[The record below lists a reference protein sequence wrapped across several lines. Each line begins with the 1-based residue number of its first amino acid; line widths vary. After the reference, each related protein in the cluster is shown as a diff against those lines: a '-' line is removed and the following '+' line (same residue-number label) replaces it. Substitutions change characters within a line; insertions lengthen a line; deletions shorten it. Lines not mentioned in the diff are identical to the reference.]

1 MDSVDRRETF
11 VLPNEMSIDEWEEN
25 MFSAKG
31 PLPNE
36 TDENKTL
43 LLIDWDMFGDN
54 KRRCKGCDKF
64 KKEKGY
70 GDFICKH
77 VKGFREAPAHM
88 RRCASCNA
96 WKREKGI
103 EGDFWCK
110 HRKHDKGIWDDLFGW
125 EGASERAKA
134 IKETYDGRLT
144 N

>member
-1 MDSVDRRETF
+1 MLISATYTGHVLKF
-11 VLPNEMSIDEWEEN
+11 VTTE
-25 MFSAKG
+25 
-31 PLPNE
+31 
-36 TDENKTL
+36 ENKTF

-54 KRRCKGCDKF
+54 KRRCKGCDKY

-77 VKGFREAPAHM
+77 VRGFREAPAHV

-96 WKREKGI
+96 WKKERGI
-103 EGDFWCK
+103 KGDFWCK
-110 HRKHDKGIWDDLFGW
+110 HRKHDKKIWDDYFGW

-134 IKETYDGRLT
+134 IKEAYDGRLT